1 MNAKF
6 SLLLLPLV
14 VLAGCAVNA
23 PPGPRVAVMPAPGK
37 PFEQFAAEEQQCR
50 GYAQNNVGGQTPGE
64 ASGHSVAGSA
74 VVGTVIGAA
83 AGSLLGGRHGT
94 ANGAGMGLITGT
106 MIGAGQGARSAA
118 DTQRAYDIAFQQCMY
133 AKGNQL
139 PQAYQQRQVQSRV
152 IYMQPGTVYQQQTY
166 QQPYYQ
172 GYQQPAPQ
180 GYPQPS
186 YQQPAPPANPSA
198 YPPSYSP
205 SYPPPPPGS
214 PAPPR

>member
-1 MNAKF
+1 MNTKF
-6 SLLLLPLV
+6 ALLLLPLA

-23 PPGPRVAVMPAPGK
+23 PAGPRVTVMPPPGK
-37 PFEQFAAEEQQCR
+37 PFEQFAAEEQYCR
-50 GYAQNNVGGQTPGE
+50 GYAQQSVGGHTPGE
-64 ASGHSVAGSA
+64 ASGQSVAGSA

-94 ANGAGMGLITGT
+94 ATGAGMGLITGT
-106 MIGAGQGARSAA
+106 MIGAGQGAHSAA
-118 DTQRAYDIAFQQCMY
+118 DTQRAYDIAYQQCMY

-139 PQAYQQRQVQSRV
+139 PQAYQRQTQSRV
-152 IYMQPGTVYQQQTY
+152 VYVQPGTVYQQQTY

-172 GYQQPAPQ
+172 GY
-180 GYPQPS
+180 
-186 YQQPAPPANPSA
+186 PPASPSVNPSA
-198 YPPSYSP
+198 YPP

>member
-1 MNAKF
+1 MTTKF
-6 SLLLLPLV
+6 AILLLPLA

-23 PPGPRVAVMPAPGK
+23 PPGPRVAVMPPPGK
-37 PFEQFAAEEQQCR
+37 PFDQFASEEQYCR

-64 ASGHSVAGSA
+64 SSGQSVAGSA

-94 ANGAGMGLITGT
+94 ATGAGMGLITGT

-118 DTQRAYDIAFQQCMY
+118 DTQRAYDIAYQQCMY

-139 PQAYQQRQVQSRV
+139 PQAYQRQRQVQSRV
-152 IYMQPGTVYQQQTY
+152 IYVQPGTVYQQQTY

-172 GYQQPAPQ
+172 GNPQPAPAA
-180 GYPQPS
+180 YPPAYPS
-186 YQQPAPPANPSA
+186 ANPSS
-198 YPPSYSP
+198 YPP

>member
-1 MNAKF
+1 MNSKF

-23 PPGPRVAVMPAPGK
+23 PPGPRVAVMPPPGK
-37 PFEQFAAEEQQCR
+37 PFEQFANEEQYCR

-64 ASGHSVAGSA
+64 SSGQSVAGSA

-94 ANGAGMGLITGT
+94 ATGAGMGLITGT

-118 DTQRAYDIAFQQCMY
+118 DTQRAYDIAYQQCMY

-139 PQAYQQRQVQSRV
+139 PQAYQQQRQVQSRV
-152 IYMQPGTVYQQQTY
+152 IYVQPGTVYQQQTY

-172 GYQQPAPQ
+172 GYQQTAPQ
-180 GYPQPS
+180 AY
-186 YQQPAPPANPSA
+186 PPAYPAANPSGNPSA
-198 YPPSYSP
+198 YPP

>member
-1 MNAKF
+1 MNVKF
-6 SLLLLPLV
+6 SLLLLPLA

-23 PPGPRVAVMPAPGK
+23 PPGPRVAVMPPPGK
-37 PFEQFAAEEQQCR
+37 PFEQFAAEEQYCR
-50 GYAQNNVGGQTPGE
+50 DYAHQSVGGHTPGE
-64 ASGHSVAGSA
+64 ASGQSVAGSA

-94 ANGAGMGLITGT
+94 ATGAGMGLITGT
-106 MIGAGQGARSAA
+106 MVGAGQGARSAA

-139 PQAYQQRQVQSRV
+139 PHAYQRQVQPRV
-152 IYMQPGTVYQQQTY
+152 VYVQPAPVYQQQPYQPPVY
-166 QQPYYQ
+166 QQ
-172 GYQQPAPQ
+172 
-180 GYPQPS
+180 S
-186 YQQPAPPANPSA
+186 APPAYPSANPSS
-198 YPPSYSP
+198 YPP

>member
-1 MNAKF
+1 MNTKF

-23 PPGPRVAVMPAPGK
+23 PPGPRVAVMPPPGK
-37 PFEQFAAEEQQCR
+37 PFEQFAAEEQYCR

-64 ASGHSVAGSA
+64 VSGQSVAGSA

-94 ANGAGMGLITGT
+94 ATGAGMGLITGT
-106 MIGAGQGARSAA
+106 MVGAGQGARSAA
-118 DTQRAYDIAFQQCMY
+118 DTQRAYDIAYQQCMY

-139 PQAYQQRQVQSRV
+139 PQAYQRQVQPRV
-152 IYMQPGTVYQQQTY
+152 VYVQPGTVYQQQTY

-180 GYPQPS
+180 GYPPAYPDANPS
-186 YQQPAPPANPSA
+186 ANPSA
-198 YPPSYSP
+198 YPP